1 MDLPKEPENSYLTQ
15 HFMKLDKDFENIT
28 KASKTADIL
37 TNSITFMETMRQMEA
52 NQKLQKKL
60 SKGVQ

>member
-1 MDLPKEPENSYLTQ
+1 MDLPKEPENSYLAQ
-15 HFMKLDKDFENIT
+15 HFTKLDKDFENIT

-52 NQKLQKKL
+52 N
-60 SKGVQ
+60 